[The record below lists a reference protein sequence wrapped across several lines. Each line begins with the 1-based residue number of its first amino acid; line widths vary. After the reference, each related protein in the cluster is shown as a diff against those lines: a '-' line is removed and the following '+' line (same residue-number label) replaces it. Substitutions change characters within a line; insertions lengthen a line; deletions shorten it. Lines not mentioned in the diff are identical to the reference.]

1 METSYELY
9 IKQNG
14 RWILEGN
21 YRSDQREAAVD
32 EAKQLVSQ
40 PHIQAAKVIREKH
53 NPATGVN
60 LETTIYDSESTK
72 GQKTGRKNFSGET
85 LQGDFDDG
93 DDDDDD
99 DDGFGGSDDGY
110 AGGFDID
117 DDDDNYKEVSR
128 GRKPRTGQKTALGPE
143 VVVLTKGL
151 VIVTASVAFA
161 AIVTWIV
168 QRSGF

>member
-21 YRSDQREAAVD
+21 YRSNQRDAAVD

-40 PHIQAAKVIREKH
+40 PHIQSAKVVREKR
-53 NPATGVN
+53 NPDTGVN
-60 LETTIYDSESTK
+60 LETTIYDSDSTK
-72 GQKTGRKNFSGET
+72 GQKTGRKNFSGEA
-85 LQGDFDDG
+85 LQGDFDDD

-99 DDGFGGSDDGY
+99 DDGFGGGDDGY

-128 GRKPRTGQKTALGPE
+128 GRKPRTRQKAALGPE
-143 VVVLTKGL
+143 VVVLTKVL
-151 VIVTASVAFA
+151 VIVTASLAFA